1 MSNVILG
8 VDISKA
14 TFDVALLNDNK
25 VKTKKFSN
33 TSKGF
38 SELKQWLKN
47 KGIDSAHAC
56 MEATGGYETKLAQC
70 LYDNNFKVSVVNPAR
85 IKGFSVSKLW
95 VPLHKGT

>member
-38 SELKQWLKN
+38 SELKQWLKKQRN
-47 KGIDSAHAC
+47 SSVLQC
-56 MEATGGYETKLAQC
+56 NAT
-70 LYDNNFKVSVVNPAR
+70 
-85 IKGFSVSKLW
+85 
-95 VPLHKGT
+95 

>member
-1 MSNVILG
+1 MSNIILG
-8 VDISKA
+8 VDISKL

-47 KGIDSAHAC
+47 KEIDSVHVC
-56 MEATGGYETKLAQC
+56 MEATGGLRSQA
-70 LYDNNFKVSVVNPAR
+70 
-85 IKGFSVSKLW
+85 GG
-95 VPLHKGT
+95 VPL